1 MDFFFGTPK
10 SSSTSQQQT
19 VSIRIEERMV
29 GKSSGNSATSST
41 ADTRSSTV
49 KQPSNRH
56 RPSASGESSHL
67 APPTAS
73 DSSSHQRQRQRRVEA
88 AAAVATTTTTT
99 AAAAAA
105 AAASS
110 ADEIL
115 RPGARYAVK
124 RTAADAL
131 STAAKDSAIVNANR
145 ERVGSLP
152 GTPRPRK
159 QAAHLARSRSP
170 TRRSPQPRAR
180 HQKAAP
186 ASPELSIERCSSVP
200 VSTSAK
206 ARCNGGGLA
215 ASLPAAD
222 QAEESDGD
230 VSAAAIVHS
239 GDAIRHSE
247 TAYESYFLWENDSNS
262 QATIDLH
269 LPAAGASETFSLLMP
284 KSYDREAERRDEYL
298 PVNDLLSTIQAIATY
313 LVDSADFKHQV
324 CEDKENGV
332 MRRLERSRNRRNGD
346 DFVRAVGEFNAL
358 LDAER
363 EAGRAGPCFDERP
376 VPSELAIH
384 VIEQIYN
391 RIVAPT
397 VGSLRQYKAFSNNV
411 YGEILPTL
419 VNELIDRT
427 NITHKSTFVDLG
439 CGIGNVV
446 LQVAAQTGCNASGI
460 EIMKVPARLARRQA
474 CEFEHRMRLY
484 KLRHGSVQ
492 VWRGD
497 FCESPSVQA
506 LLPNVDVLL
515 VNNYAFD
522 STLNQNLLQLFLD
535 LKEGTRIVSLKPFVT
550 PDHKISARNIY
561 SPESILKIRRYPYW
575 SQCVSWTDSGGEYFI
590 QTVDRTRVK
599 EFLTSRGM
607 A

>member
-10 SSSTSQQQT
+10 NSSKGQQT
-19 VSIRIEERMV
+19 VTIRIEERVV
-29 GKSSGNSATSST
+29 GKPNGNSTSSST
-41 ADTRSSTV
+41 ADARPREPGISSLSTTTA
-49 KQPSNRH
+49 KQPLNRH
-56 RPSASGESSHL
+56 RPSASGERSRQ
-67 APPTAS
+67 APPAS
-73 DSSSHQRQRQRRVEA
+73 DSSPRQRERRLE
-88 AAAVATTTTTT
+88 T
-99 AAAAAA
+99 AATG
-105 AAASS
+105 S
-110 ADEIL
+110 DKEVL
-115 RPGARYAVK
+115 RPTARYAVK

-131 STAAKDSAIVNANR
+131 STSARDSTIVNANR

-159 QAAHLARSRSP
+159 QAARPARSRSP
-170 TRRSPQPRAR
+170 TRRSPQPRPR
-180 HQKAAP
+180 HQKVAP

-206 ARCNGGGLA
+206 ARRSGDA
-215 ASLPAAD
+215 ASAIPLPSGD
-222 QAEESDGD
+222 QADD
-230 VSAAAIVHS
+230 DNDADMAAAAIVHS
-239 GDAIRHSE
+239 GDAIKQSE
-247 TAYESYFLWENDSNS
+247 TAYENYFTWESNNS
-262 QATIDLH
+262 SPAAIELH

-284 KSYDREAERRDEYL
+284 KSYDRDAEPRDEYL
-298 PVNDLLSTIQAIATY
+298 PVNDLMSTIHAIATY
-313 LVDSADFKHQV
+313 LVDSAEFKRQV
-324 CEDKENGV
+324 CDDKENGI
-332 MRRLERSRNRRNGD
+332 MRRLERSRNRRNGN

-363 EAGRAGPCFDERP
+363 EAGRTGPCFDENLI
-376 VPSELAIH
+376 PSELAIH

-391 RIVAPT
+391 RVVAPT

-419 VNELIDRT
+419 VNEFIDRT

-446 LQVAAQTGCNASGI
+446 LQVAAQTGCDASGI
-460 EIMKVPARLARRQA
+460 EIMKVPARFAKRQA
-474 CEFEHRMRLY
+474 REFEHRMRLY

-506 LLPNVDVLL
+506 LLPKADVLL

-522 STLNQNLLQLFLD
+522 SALNQNLLQLFLD
-535 LKEGTRIVSLKPFVT
+535 LKEGTKIISLKPFVT

-590 QTVDRTRVK
+590 QTVDRSRVK
-599 EFLTSRGM
+599 EFLTSRGL